1 MKTVPSNYKCK
12 TAIAIAMTAALGVTA
27 QAADND
33 INVTWKDSLRL
44 ETADGKNKLRIGGR
58 IHWDNAFSSDDD
70 YMSDGDT
77 FRRAR
82 LYVSG
87 QIHERYDFKMQYDFA
102 GGDAD
107 FKDVYFGI
115 KGVPALGNVR
125 VGQFKE
131 PFSLEEQMSSNNIS
145 SIERANV
152 NRLSP
157 SRSAGVMFYNN
168 YADQRVTGAVGIFR
182 GADDSYG
189 NYKGDGYAATARV
202 TGLPYKNDDAS
213 QLVHL
218 GIGYSHRDD
227 DTASYKFSSDHA
239 MAPSTKYKIGDV
251 DDTSLLGLEAA
262 LKLNSFS
269 LQSEWIEADVD
280 APTGGDL
287 DGYYVQASYVL
298 TGESR
303 SYDTASGVFK
313 GVSPGSKFLD
323 NGGLGAWEA
332 TLRWSNLDYTDL
344 NGGDEAESL
353 TVGLNWYLNKNVRAL
368 FNYTDVDLDNGEDG
382 SVFGTRFQIAF

>member
-1 MKTVPSNYKCK
+1 MRKTKRLAKRIHRDANVTLKGFSKQNESLYVPGLRAFGTLEDNQNGSRQTTVPNTVQMKTVPSNYKSK
-12 TAIAIAMTAALGVTA
+12 TAIAIAMTAVLGVSA

-33 INVTWKDSLRL
+33 IKVTWKDSLRL
-44 ETADGKNKLRIGGR
+44 ETADGNNKLRIGGR

-87 QIHERYDFKMQYDFA
+87 QIQERYDFKMQYDFA

-115 KGVPALGNVR
+115 KGVPTLGNIR

-131 PFSLEEQMSSNNIS
+131 PFSLEEIASSNNIT

-157 SRSAGVMFYNN
+157 SRSAGVMLYNN

-239 MAPSTKYKIGDV
+239 MAPVSYTHL
-251 DDTSLLGLEAA
+251 TL
-262 LKLNSFS
+262 
-269 LQSEWIEADVD
+269 
-280 APTGGDL
+280 PTNRE
-287 DGYYVQASYVL
+287 V
-298 TGESR
+298 
-303 SYDTASGVFK
+303 
-313 GVSPGSKFLD
+313 
-323 NGGLGAWEA
+323 
-332 TLRWSNLDYTDL
+332 
-344 NGGDEAESL
+344 
-353 TVGLNWYLNKNVRAL
+353 
-368 FNYTDVDLDNGEDG
+368 
-382 SVFGTRFQIAF
+382 

>member
-1 MKTVPSNYKCK
+1 MKSVPSNYKSK

-87 QIHERYDFKMQYDFA
+87 QIQERYDFKMQYDFA

-131 PFSLEEQMSSNNIS
+131 PFSLEELTSSNNIT
-145 SIERANV
+145 SIERANA

-157 SRSAGVMFYNN
+157 SRSAGVM
-168 YADQRVTGAVGIFR
+168 
-182 GADDSYG
+182 
-189 NYKGDGYAATARV
+189 
-202 TGLPYKNDDAS
+202 
-213 QLVHL
+213 
-218 GIGYSHRDD
+218 
-227 DTASYKFSSDHA
+227 
-239 MAPSTKYKIGDV
+239 
-251 DDTSLLGLEAA
+251 
-262 LKLNSFS
+262 
-269 LQSEWIEADVD
+269 
-280 APTGGDL
+280 
-287 DGYYVQASYVL
+287 
-298 TGESR
+298 
-303 SYDTASGVFK
+303 
-313 GVSPGSKFLD
+313 
-323 NGGLGAWEA
+323 
-332 TLRWSNLDYTDL
+332 
-344 NGGDEAESL
+344 
-353 TVGLNWYLNKNVRAL
+353 
-368 FNYTDVDLDNGEDG
+368 
-382 SVFGTRFQIAF
+382 